1 TAQSDGLGAVAGL
14 DLGARTGPA
23 MGALGDSFLDGM
35 RLCLI
40 TAGSLTLLAA
50 LVAVVLLRAPR
61 QQGTLRAAG
70 HTTASAEQAPA
81 ARGA

>member
-1 TAQSDGLGAVAGL
+1 
-14 DLGARTGPA
+14 

-50 LVAVVLLRAPR
+50 LVAAVLLRAPR
-61 QQGTLRAAG
+61 QQLTLRAAG
-70 HTTASAEQAPA
+70 HTTAGKSSAAQ
-81 ARGA
+81 GA